1 MGGRSVVWVIS
12 SIHFP
17 CAIPAVI
24 RRVSGARLSRRAPVT
39 TDREPRLTRR
49 PHSPTPPRRAFEVS
63 VRTRPRSEGVG
74 QEAAPGG
81 CLAIRTRPARERRGR
96 TLMKAV
102 VIAQLTVAI
111 NDGPLVTD
119 APLDAL
125 TAGLLPITRRA
136 PMVRSIVIAVV
147 PVPRPRLASASL
159 VTG

>member
-1 MGGRSVVWVIS
+1 
-12 SIHFP
+12 
-17 CAIPAVI
+17 
-24 RRVSGARLSRRAPVT
+24 
-39 TDREPRLTRR
+39 
-49 PHSPTPPRRAFEVS
+49 
-63 VRTRPRSEGVG
+63 
-74 QEAAPGG
+74 
-81 CLAIRTRPARERRGR
+81 
-96 TLMKAV
+96 MKAV